1 MKQLGIELDRPASY
15 YLSDT
20 SDGGARAQEFGER
33 VYGRIESTI
42 DKNTAN
48 YFGFARN
55 ILLDIAQK
63 TSASQIKGQLEA
75 SRVELPGQFS
85 EIPET
90 NQLAWANQV
99 YGYFAAKMYSVEDTP
114 VSGKGSKD

>member
-1 MKQLGIELDRPASY
+1 VTQATVEREHRSLVSEFMGELN
-15 YLSDT
+15 L
-20 SDGGARAQEFGER
+20 Q
-33 VYGRIESTI
+33 STKI
-42 DKNTAN
+42 PRTISVLPEISCLIS
-48 YFGFARN
+48 R
-55 ILLDIAQK
+55 QK